1 MAYAIIDIV
10 NLGLGH
16 IGQPKI
22 ASLSEDSVAAIQATL
37 NWPYVRDEVLAS
49 ADWSFATVRAVLALN
64 TTAPTQG
71 YDYAYTLPSDFLRV
85 CQDKNDDPVV
95 TQVSSVA
102 VSEVEGSINL
112 VGQSYGYAIEALPDG
127 TRCLFTNYD
136 NSTDDLVLRYVR
148 REENPSR
155 YSPHFITAAAFRM
168 GAALA
173 PVLTESTKKFENMM
187 ALYAQAMRAAKSHNR
202 SSNFVKNETGSDSWT
217 EAGR

>member
-22 ASLSEDSVAAIQATL
+22 DSLSEESTVAIQASL

-64 TTAPTQG
+64 TTTPAQG
-71 YDYAYTLPSDFLRV
+71 YDYAYTLPPDFLRV
-85 CQDKNDDPVV
+85 CQDRKEDPVV
-95 TQVSSVA
+95 AQASSTTLP
-102 VSEVEGSINL
+102 ETETSINIL
-112 VGQSYGYAIEALPDG
+112 GQSYGYIIEALADG
-127 TRCLFTNYD
+127 ALCLFTNYD
-136 NSTDDLVLRYVR
+136 NSTDDLVLRYVH
-148 REENPSR
+148 REENPAR
-155 YSPHFITAAAFRM
+155 YSPHFITTAAFRM

-187 ALYAQAMRAAKSHNR
+187 ALYAQALKIAKSHNR
-202 SSNFVKNETGSDSWT
+202 SSNFVPNETGNNDWAT
-217 EAGR
+217 AGR